1 MAKAYVY
8 STLAADTTYKEWVK
22 TSDLHIEARSV
33 TIKGGTGVAN
43 DRIVTPLGVR
53 TEIDAEL
60 VEVLESNEIFKLH
73 KANGFVT
80 IEAVAEDPE
89 KVAADMTTADNSAP
103 LTDAN
108 FENAGDAVAKPTNAK
123 KK

>member
-8 STLAADTTYKEWVK
+8 STLAADTTYKEWIK
-22 TSDLHIEARSV
+22 TSDLHVEARSV

-53 TEIDAEL
+53 TEIDAGL
-60 VEVLESNEIFKLH
+60 IEVLENNEIFKLH
-73 KANGFVT
+73 KANGFVV
-80 IEAVAEDPE
+80 IEDVAEDPE
-89 KVAADMTTADNSAP
+89 KVAASMKTVDKSAP
-103 LTDAN
+103 LTDAS
-108 FENAGDAVAKPTNAK
+108 FENAGDGIAKPTTK

>member
-60 VEVLESNEIFKLH
+60 VEVLKANEIFKLH
-73 KANGFVT
+73 QKNGFVV
-80 IEAVAEDPE
+80 IEDVAEDPE
-89 KVAADMTTADNSAP
+89 KVAADMTSADNSAP
-103 LTDAN
+103 LTESS
-108 FENAGDAVAKPTNAK
+108 FENAGDAVAKPTSSK